1 MDRRDKPGDDGEDEL
16 SMTDTN
22 EAVLQR
28 LYTTIAAR
36 KTADPGSSYTARLLH
51 QGRAQIAKKM
61 GEEAVETAIAAVAR
75 DSDAVV
81 AESADLIYH
90 LLVLWA
96 DCGIDPTEVWKAL
109 EKREGTSGLAEKA
122 SRPQI

>member
-36 KTADPGSSYTARLLH
+36 KTADPGSS
-51 QGRAQIAKKM
+51 
-61 GEEAVETAIAAVAR
+61 
-75 DSDAVV
+75 
-81 AESADLIYH
+81 
-90 LLVLWA
+90 
-96 DCGIDPTEVWKAL
+96 
-109 EKREGTSGLAEKA
+109 
-122 SRPQI
+122 